1 MHLERGWS
9 ISLEHMCGEGWER
22 GFMVIR
28 VRRMVRISTSLAFL
42 GKVGLGLRQVVIRMR
57 KCNMG
62 KSDKQENRR
71 ALREIGS
78 SWP

>member
-9 ISLEHMCGEGWER
+9 IPLEHTCGEGWER

-28 VRRMVRISTSLAFL
+28 VRRMVRISTSLAFV

-57 KCNMG
+57 KCSMG
-62 KSDKQENRR
+62 KSDKQKTGEHFG
-71 ALREIGS
+71 EIGS